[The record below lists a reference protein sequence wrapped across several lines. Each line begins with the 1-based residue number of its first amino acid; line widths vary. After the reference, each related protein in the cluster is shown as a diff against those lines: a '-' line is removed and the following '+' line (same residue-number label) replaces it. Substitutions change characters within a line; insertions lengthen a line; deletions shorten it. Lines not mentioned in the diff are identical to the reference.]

1 MSFNISAWSIKK
13 PVPTIV
19 LFLIL
24 TVVGWFSFISLGI
37 DTNPNVDIPAVSV
50 TVTQPGAGP
59 VELESQ
65 VTKKIEDAVAGL
77 GNIDNMISKVT
88 DGNSTTTINF
98 LLGTNSDRA
107 TNDVRNAIA
116 QIRQS
121 LPQDINDPIV
131 QRLDFAG
138 GPIITYVV
146 KSDRRSVEELSNLV
160 DQTISRA
167 LLAVKGVAQIKRVG
181 GVDREI
187 RINLNPDRLQ
197 SLGITA
203 TQVND
208 QIRAF
213 NINLPGGRAELGGSE
228 QSIRT
233 LGNAASVG
241 VLKTYEIVLPGGGSV
256 PLSSLGTV
264 EDKFG
269 DVRQTASLN
278 NQPVVAFQVLRSTG
292 SVMVT
297 VESGVKAA
305 VNELEK
311 TLPPDVKLDLI
322 FTRADVVR
330 QSYEST
336 IDELIQASVLAVIVI
351 MIFLRDWR
359 ATLITAVALPLSM
372 IPTFAVQQALGYTL
386 NNMTLLALALAVGNL
401 VDDAVVEIE
410 NMERHIAMGKSP
422 LQAAYDSSDEVGLAV
437 MASSATIIAVFM
449 PVAFMGGIPG
459 QFFQPFGFT
468 VAIST
473 IFSTLVARMVTPMM
487 GAYLLKD
494 KDHTHHSKGTQ
505 EQHQTRVI
513 RFFNFKFTL
522 PTSKQR
528 TKKLRTHNSA
538 TPVRSSRETLSAVA
552 HGGNP
557 QDRAAS
563 PRDWLLST
571 IKPRGFQPYKLL
583 LQWALRHRLTTIA
596 IALAFF
602 IASLMLVPLIPKG
615 FVDDGDYGLSS
626 IAIEI
631 PPGSTLADM
640 NQVVTQTTNILLKNP
655 VVEQV
660 LATEDLNTA
669 NLAVNLKPKEERKI
683 SQKQFEEQIR
693 PLFQQIPGA
702 RISFQSQVPGDS
714 RKGLSIVLRSENPE
728 ALRQAAEALEKQMR
742 TLSGLV
748 EVSSS
753 ASLVKPEILVIPDPQ
768 RAADLGVTVQA
779 IARTA
784 SLATIGDNDAN
795 LAKYNLSDRQI
806 PIRVQIDPKARADIN
821 NIKNLQVPSQ
831 NGSLVPLLAVA
842 DIRFGSGPATIN
854 RYDRARQVAVE
865 ANLQGIALG
874 EAVQAVNKLPIMQ
887 NLPPGVVQ
895 QPSGGAKIMQDI
907 FRGFGSALGLAILC
921 IYAILVLLYNNFF
934 HPLSIMAALP
944 FCLGGALVALMLVQ
958 KPLGLYALIG
968 IVLLL
973 GIVTKNSIL
982 LVDYTIINMQ
992 EGKSQRQALIEAGVS
1007 RLRPIMMTS
1016 LATIAGTL
1024 PLALGIGAGSEV
1036 RQPMGIAIMG
1046 GFTTSTL
1053 LTLVVVPVIFSY
1065 IDNFQRWI
1073 INTLRYGFGKKP
1085 PRASSDEHE
1094 VISLP
1099 SEREKSAS

>member
-24 TVVGWFSFISLGI
+24 TVVGWFSFMSLGI
-37 DTNPNVDIPAVSV
+37 DTNPNIDVPTVLIK
-50 TVTQPGAGP
+50 VTQPGAGP
-59 VELESQ
+59 AELESQ

-77 GNIDNMISKVT
+77 GNIDYMISTVS
-88 DGNSTTTINF
+88 DGNSKTTINF
-98 LLGTNSDRA
+98 VLGTDSDRA

-116 QIRQS
+116 QIRQD

-131 QRLDFAG
+131 ERLEFSG
-138 GPIITYVV
+138 GPVITYAV
-146 KSDRRSVEELSNLV
+146 KSDRRSVEELSNIV

-167 LLAVKGVAQIKRVG
+167 LLGVRGVAQIQRVG

-197 SLGITA
+197 SLAITA

-208 QIRAF
+208 QIRAL
-213 NINLPGGRAELGGSE
+213 NINLPGGRAEVGGSE

-233 LGNAASVG
+233 LGSATSVDI
-241 VLKTYEIVLPGGGSV
+241 LKTYEIVLPQGGSV

-269 DVRQTASLN
+269 DVRQAASLN

-292 SVMVT
+292 SVLVT
-297 VESGVKAA
+297 VEEGVKAA
-305 VNELEK
+305 VKQLEK

-322 FTRADVVR
+322 FTRADIVR
-330 QSYEST
+330 QSYQST

-351 MIFLRDWR
+351 LVFLRDWR
-359 ATLITAVALPLSM
+359 ATLITAVALPLSI

-410 NMERHIAMGKSP
+410 NMERHIAMGKSAWE
-422 LQAAYDSSDEVGLAV
+422 AAFESSDEVGLAV
-437 MASSATIIAVFM
+437 IASSATIIAVFL

-459 QFFQPFGFT
+459 QFFQPFGVT
-468 VAIST
+468 VAVST

-487 GAYLLKD
+487 GAYLLKEAEE
-494 KDHTHHSKGTQ
+494 SGRGAEGQ
-505 EQHQTRVI
+505 RGVI
-513 RFFNFKFTL
+513 KIFNFKFTL
-522 PTSKQR
+522 PG
-528 TKKLRTHNSA
+528 
-538 TPVRSSRETLSAVA
+538 
-552 HGGNP
+552 GGNRSRKLGDEKR
-557 QDRAAS
+557 Q
-563 PRDWLLST
+563 
-571 IKPRGFQPYKLL
+571 GFQPYRSL
-583 LQWALRHRLTTIA
+583 LQWALRHRLTTMA

-602 IASLMLVPLIPKG
+602 IASLTLVPLIPKG
-615 FVDDGDYGLSS
+615 FVDDGDFGISNVS
-626 IAIEI
+626 IEL
-631 PPGSTLADM
+631 PPGSTLEDV
-640 NQVVTQTTNILLKNP
+640 NKVVIQTTDIIRQNP
-655 VVEQV
+655 VVERV
-660 LATEDLNTA
+660 LATEEINSA
-669 NLAVNLKPKEERKI
+669 SLAINLKPREKRNI
-683 SQKQFEEQIR
+683 SQKQFEEQVR
-693 PLFQQIPGA
+693 PNFEQIPGA
-702 RISFQSQVPGDS
+702 RISFQSQSPGDS
-714 RKGLSIVLRSENPE
+714 SKGLSIVLRSENPE
-728 ALRQAAEALEKQMR
+728 ALNQAADALEKQMR
-742 TLSGLV
+742 SIAGLV
-748 EVSSS
+748 EVAST
-753 ASLVKPEILVIPDPQ
+753 ASLVKPEILVIPNPQ

-784 SLATIGDNDAN
+784 SLATIGDNEAN
-795 LAKYNLSDRQI
+795 LAKFNLSDRQI

-821 NIKNLQVPSQ
+821 TITNLQVPSQ
-831 NGSLVPLLAVA
+831 NGRLVPLIAVA

-865 ANLQGIALG
+865 ANLQGLSLG
-874 EAVQAVNKLPIMQ
+874 EAVQTINQLPVMQ

-895 QPSGGAKIMQDI
+895 QPSGSAKIMQDI
-907 FRGFGSALGLAILC
+907 FGRFGGALGLALMC
-921 IYAILVLLYNNFF
+921 IYAILVLLYNNFL

-944 FCLGGALVALMLVQ
+944 FCLGGALVALMVAQ
-958 KPLGLYALIG
+958 KPLGIYALIG

-992 EGKSQRQALIEAGVS
+992 EGKTQRQALIESGVS
-1007 RLRPIMMTS
+1007 RLRPILMTS
-1016 LATIAGTL
+1016 FATIAGIL

-1065 IDNFQRWI
+1065 IDNFQTWI
-1073 INTLRYGFGKKP
+1073 IDRLHYGFGNKP
-1085 PRASSDEHE
+1085 SR
-1094 VISLP
+1094 
-1099 SEREKSAS
+1099 

>member
-37 DTNPNVDIPAVSV
+37 DTNPNIDVPTVSIK
-50 TVTQPGAGP
+50 VTQPGAGP
-59 VELESQ
+59 AELESQ

-77 GNIDNMISKVT
+77 GNIDFMISTVS
-88 DGNSTTTINF
+88 DGNSKTTINF
-98 LLGTNSDRA
+98 VLGTDSDRA

-116 QIRQS
+116 QIRQD

-131 QRLDFAG
+131 ERLEFSG
-138 GPIITYVV
+138 GPVITYAV

-167 LLAVKGVAQIKRVG
+167 LLGVRGVAQIQRVG

-197 SLGITA
+197 SLAITA

-208 QIRAF
+208 QIRAL
-213 NINLPGGRAELGGSE
+213 NINLPGGRAEVGGSE

-233 LGNAASVG
+233 LGSAVSVDI
-241 VLKTYEIVLPGGGSV
+241 LKTYEIVLPQGGSV

-269 DVRQTASLN
+269 DVRQAARLN

-292 SVMVT
+292 SVLVT
-297 VESGVKAA
+297 VEEGVKAA
-305 VNELEK
+305 VKQLEK

-322 FTRADVVR
+322 FTRADIVR
-330 QSYEST
+330 QSYQST

-351 MIFLRDWR
+351 LVFLRDWR
-359 ATLITAVALPLSM
+359 ATLITAVALPLSI

-410 NMERHIAMGKSP
+410 NMERHIAMGKSAWE
-422 LQAAYDSSDEVGLAV
+422 AAFESSDEVGLAV
-437 MASSATIIAVFM
+437 IASSATIIAVFL

-459 QFFQPFGFT
+459 QFFQPFGVT
-468 VAIST
+468 VAVST

-487 GAYLLKD
+487 GAYLLKEAE
-494 KDHTHHSKGTQ
+494 GQ
-505 EQHQTRVI
+505 GGRGAEGQRGVI
-513 RFFNFKFTL
+513 KIFNFKFTL
-522 PTSKQR
+522 PG
-528 TKKLRTHNSA
+528 
-538 TPVRSSRETLSAVA
+538 
-552 HGGNP
+552 GGNGSRKIGDEEH
-557 QDRAAS
+557 Q
-563 PRDWLLST
+563 
-571 IKPRGFQPYKLL
+571 GFQPYRLL
-583 LQWALRHRLTTIA
+583 LQWALRHRLTTMA

-602 IASLMLVPLIPKG
+602 IASAMLVPLIPKG
-615 FVDDGDYGLSS
+615 FVDDGDFGISNVS
-626 IAIEI
+626 IEL
-631 PPGSTLADM
+631 PPGSTLSDV
-640 NQVVTQTTNILLKNP
+640 NKVVTQATDIIRQNP
-655 VVEQV
+655 VVERV
-660 LATEDLNTA
+660 LATEEINSA
-669 NLAVNLKPKEERKI
+669 SLAINLKPREKRNI
-683 SQKQFEEQIR
+683 SQKQFEEQVR
-693 PLFQQIPGA
+693 PNFEQIPGA
-702 RISFQSQVPGDS
+702 RISFQSQSPGDS

-728 ALRQAAEALEKQMR
+728 ALNQAADALEKQMR
-742 TLSGLV
+742 SIAGLV
-748 EVSSS
+748 EVAST
-753 ASLVKPEILVIPDPQ
+753 ASLVKPEILVIPNPQ

-784 SLATIGDNDAN
+784 SLATIGDNEAN
-795 LAKYNLSDRQI
+795 LAKFNLSDRQI
-806 PIRVQIDPKARADIN
+806 PIRVQIDPQARADIN
-821 NIKNLQVPSQ
+821 TITNLQVPSQ
-831 NGSLVPLLAVA
+831 NGRLVPLIAVA

-865 ANLQGIALG
+865 ANLQGLSLG
-874 EAVQAVNKLPIMQ
+874 EAVQTINQLPAMQ

-895 QPSGGAKIMQDI
+895 QPSGSAKIMQDI
-907 FRGFGSALGLAILC
+907 FGRFGGALGLALMC
-921 IYAILVLLYNNFF
+921 IYAILVLLYNNFL

-944 FCLGGALVALMLVQ
+944 FCLGGALVALMVAQ
-958 KPLGLYALIG
+958 KPLGIYALIG

-992 EGKSQRQALIEAGVS
+992 EGKTQRQALIESGVS
-1007 RLRPIMMTS
+1007 RLRPILMTS
-1016 LATIAGTL
+1016 FATIAGIL

-1065 IDNFQRWI
+1065 IDNFQTWI
-1073 INTLRYGFGKKP
+1073 MDTMRYGFGKK
-1085 PRASSDEHE
+1085 SS
-1094 VISLP
+1094 
-1099 SEREKSAS
+1099 R

>member
-24 TVVGWFSFISLGI
+24 TVVGWLSFISLGI
-37 DTNPNVDIPAVSV
+37 DTNPNIDVPAVSV

-59 VELESQ
+59 AELESQ

-77 GNIDNMISKVT
+77 GNIDNMISSVS
-88 DGNSTTTINF
+88 DGKSTTTINF
-98 LLGTNSDRA
+98 VLGTNSDRA

-116 QIRQS
+116 QIRQN
-121 LPQDINDPIV
+121 LPQDINDPVV
-131 QRLDFAG
+131 QRLEFAG
-138 GPIITYVV
+138 GPIIFYAV
-146 KSDRRSVEELSNLV
+146 KSDQRSVEELSNIV

-167 LLAVKGVAQIKRVG
+167 LLTVKGVAQVKRIG

-187 RINLNPDRLQ
+187 RINLDPDRLQ

-228 QSIRT
+228 QTIRT
-233 LGNAASVG
+233 LGSATSVN
-241 VLKTYEIVLPGGGSV
+241 LLQTYEILLPSGGSV

-264 EDKFG
+264 EDKYA
-269 DVRQTASLN
+269 DVRQTARLD

-292 SVMVT
+292 SVVVS
-297 VESGVKAA
+297 VEQGVKAA
-305 VNELEK
+305 VAELQK
-311 TLPPDVKLDLI
+311 TLPPDIKIELI
-322 FTRADVVR
+322 FTRADIIR
-330 QSYEST
+330 QSYQST
-336 IDELIQASVLAVIVI
+336 IDELIQASVLAIIVI
-351 MIFLRDWR
+351 LLFLRDWR

-422 LQAAYDSSDEVGLAV
+422 WEAAFDSSDEVGLAV
-437 MASSATIIAVFM
+437 MASSATIIAVFL
-449 PVAFMGGIPG
+449 PVAFMGGVPG
-459 QFFQPFGFT
+459 QFFQPFGVT
-468 VAIST
+468 VAVST
-473 IFSTLVARMVTPMM
+473 IFSTMVARMITPMM

-494 KDHTHHSKGTQ
+494 KK
-505 EQHQTRVI
+505 HQ
-513 RFFNFKFTL
+513 
-522 PTSKQR
+522 S
-528 TKKLRTHNSA
+528 SA
-538 TPVRSSRETLSAVA
+538 TDAKNRLSQIFYRQIKK
-552 HGGNP
+552 P
-557 QDRAAS
+557 Q
-563 PRDWLLST
+563 P
-571 IKPRGFQPYKLL
+571 KHQFQPYKSL
-583 LQWALRHRLTTIA
+583 LQTALRHKLTTIA
-596 IALAFF
+596 IAMAFF

-615 FVDDGDYGLSS
+615 FVDDGDFGISNVS
-626 IAIEI
+626 IEV
-631 PPGSTLADM
+631 PPGSTLEDV
-640 NQVVTQTTNILLKNP
+640 NKVVTQATDIIRQNP
-655 VVEQV
+655 VVEKV
-660 LATEDLNTA
+660 LATEEINSATLSIQ
-669 NLAVNLKPKEERKI
+669 LKPKEERNI

-693 PLFQQIPGA
+693 PLFQEIPGA
-702 RISFQSQVPGDS
+702 RISFQSQSPGDS
-714 RKGLSIVLRSENPE
+714 RKGLSIVLRSENPV
-728 ALRQAAEALEKQMR
+728 ALNQAANDLEKQMR
-742 TLSGLV
+742 NLPGLV
-748 EVSSS
+748 EVSST
-753 ASLVKPEILVIPDPQ
+753 ASLVKPEILVIPNPQ

-795 LAKYNLSDRQI
+795 LAKFNLSDRQI
-806 PIRVQIDPKARADIN
+806 PIRIQIDPTARADIN
-821 NIKNLQVPSQ
+821 TIKNLQVPSQ
-831 NGSLVPLLAVA
+831 NGSLVPLVAVA
-842 DIRFGSGPATIN
+842 DIKFGSGPATIS

-865 ANLQGIALG
+865 ANLQGISLG
-874 EAVQAVNKLPIMQ
+874 EAVKAVNQLPAMQ

-895 QPSGGAKIMQDI
+895 QPSGSAKIMQEI
-907 FRGFGSALGLAILC
+907 FGRFGGALALAIMC
-921 IYAILVLLYNNFF
+921 IYAILVLLYNNFL

-944 FCLGGALVALMLVQ
+944 FCLGGALVALMVAQ
-958 KPLGLYALIG
+958 KPLGIYALIG
-968 IVLLL
+968 IVLLM

-992 EGKSQRQALIEAGVS
+992 EGKNQRQALIEAGVS

-1065 IDNFQRWI
+1065 IDNFQTWI
-1073 INTLRYGFGKKP
+1073 LNTLRYGFGKKP
-1085 PRASSDEHE
+1085 PAEETE
-1094 VISLP
+1094 VRGMRSP
-1099 SEREKSAS
+1099 NNTSVSEIQN

>member
-24 TVVGWFSFISLGI
+24 TVLGWFSFMSLGI
-37 DTNPNVDIPAVSV
+37 DTNPNIDVPAVLV
-50 TVTQPGAGP
+50 KVTQPGAGP
-59 VELESQ
+59 TELESQ

-77 GNIDNMISKVT
+77 GNIDNMISKVS
-88 DGNSTTTINF
+88 DGNSQTTINF
-98 LLGTNSDRA
+98 ILGTDSDRA

-116 QIRQS
+116 QIRQD

-131 QRLDFAG
+131 ERLEFSG
-138 GPIITYVV
+138 GPIVTYAV

-167 LLAVKGVAQIKRVG
+167 LLGVPGVAQIQRIG

-187 RINLNPDRLQ
+187 RVNLNPDRLQ

-208 QIRAF
+208 QIRTL
-213 NINLPGGRAELGGSE
+213 NINLPGGRAEIGGSE

-233 LGNAASVG
+233 LGSAANVDI
-241 VLKTYEIVLPGGGSV
+241 LKTYEILLPAGGSV

-269 DVRQTASLN
+269 DVRQAAYLN

-292 SVMVT
+292 SVLVT
-297 VESGVKAA
+297 VEQGVKAA
-305 VNELEK
+305 VKQLEK
-311 TLPPDVKLDLI
+311 TLPADVKLDLI

-330 QSYEST
+330 QSYQST

-351 MIFLRDWR
+351 LVFLRDWR

-410 NMERHIAMGKSP
+410 NMERHMAMGKSAWK
-422 LQAAYDSSDEVGLAV
+422 AAFDSSDEVGLAV
-437 MASSATIIAVFM
+437 VASAATIIAVFL

-459 QFFQPFGFT
+459 QFFQPFGVT
-468 VAIST
+468 VAVST
-473 IFSTLVARMVTPMM
+473 IFSTLVARMITPMM
-487 GAYLLKD
+487 GAYLLQD
-494 KDHTHHSKGTQ
+494 KQGSGEWGVGSRGAGEAG
-505 EQHQTRVI
+505 EQGSRGAGGVI
-513 RFFNFKFTL
+513 KFFNFKFTV
-522 PTSKQR
+522 PGSKNDSR
-528 TKKLRTHNSA
+528 KLTTVKR
-538 TPVRSSRETLSAVA
+538 RR
-552 HGGNP
+552 
-557 QDRAAS
+557 
-563 PRDWLLST
+563 
-571 IKPRGFQPYKLL
+571 FQPYKSL
-583 LQWALRHRLTTIA
+583 LQWALRHRLTTMA

-602 IASLMLVPLIPKG
+602 IASVMLVPLIPKG
-615 FVDDGDYGLSS
+615 FVDDGDFGISNVT
-626 IAIEI
+626 IEL
-631 PPGSTLADM
+631 PPGSTLADV
-640 NQVVTQTTNILLKNP
+640 NKVATQATDLIRQNP
-655 VVEQV
+655 VVEGV
-660 LATEDLNTA
+660 LATQEINSATLTI
-669 NLAVNLKPKEERKI
+669 NLKPREERDI
-683 SQKQFEEQIR
+683 SQQQFEEQVR
-693 PLFQQIPGA
+693 PLFEQIPGA
-702 RISFQSQVPGDS
+702 RISFQSQSPGDS
-714 RKGLSIVLRSENPE
+714 RKALSIVLRSENPE
-728 ALRQAAEALEKQMR
+728 ALNQAADALEKQMR
-742 TLSGLV
+742 TISGLV
-748 EVSSS
+748 EVSST
-753 ASLVKPEILVIPDPQ
+753 ASLVKPEILVIPNPQ

-784 SLATIGDNDAN
+784 SLGTIGDNDAN
-795 LAKYNLSDRQI
+795 LAKFNLSDRQI
-806 PIRVQIDPKARADIN
+806 PIRVQIDPEARADIN
-821 NIKNLQVPSQ
+821 TITNLQVPSQ
-831 NGSLVPLLAVA
+831 NGKLVPLVAVA

-854 RYDRARQVAVE
+854 RYDRSRQVAVE
-865 ANLQGIALG
+865 ANLQGISLG
-874 EAVQAVNKLPIMQ
+874 KAVETINKLPAMQ

-895 QPSGGAKIMQDI
+895 QPSGSAKIMQDI
-907 FRGFGSALGLAILC
+907 FSRFGSALGLALMS
-921 IYAILVLLYNNFF
+921 IYAILVLLYNNFL

-944 FCLGGALVALMLVQ
+944 FCLGGTLVALMVAQ
-958 KPLGLYALIG
+958 KPLGIYALIG
-968 IVLLL
+968 VVLLL

-992 EGKSQRQALIEAGVS
+992 EGKNQRQALVEAGVS
-1007 RLRPIMMTS
+1007 RLRPIIMTS

-1036 RQPMGIAIMG
+1036 RQPMGIAILG

-1065 IDNFQRWI
+1065 IDNFQTWI
-1073 INTLRYGFGKKP
+1073 MDTLRYGFGNKP
-1085 PRASSDEHE
+1085 SRQ
-1094 VISLP
+1094 
-1099 SEREKSAS
+1099 

>member
-1 MSFNISAWSIKK
+1 MTFNISAWSIKK

-37 DTNPNVDIPAVSV
+37 DTNPNIDVPTVSIK
-50 TVTQPGAGP
+50 VTQPGAGP
-59 VELESQ
+59 TELESQ

-77 GNIDNMISKVT
+77 GNIDYMISTVS
-88 DGNSTTTINF
+88 DGNSKTTINF
-98 LLGTNSDRA
+98 VLGTDSDRA

-116 QIRQS
+116 QIRQD

-131 QRLDFAG
+131 ERLEFSG
-138 GPIITYVV
+138 GPVITYAV

-167 LLAVKGVAQIKRVG
+167 LLGVRGVAQIQRVG

-197 SLGITA
+197 ALAITA

-208 QIRAF
+208 QIRAL
-213 NINLPGGRAELGGSE
+213 NINLPGGRAEVGGSE

-233 LGNAASVG
+233 LGSATSVDI
-241 VLKTYEIVLPGGGSV
+241 LKTYEIVLPQGGSV

-269 DVRQTASLN
+269 DVRQAARLN

-292 SVMVT
+292 SVLVT
-297 VESGVKAA
+297 VEEGVKAA
-305 VNELEK
+305 VKQLEK

-322 FTRADVVR
+322 FTRADIVR
-330 QSYEST
+330 QSYQST

-351 MIFLRDWR
+351 LVFLRDWR
-359 ATLITAVALPLSM
+359 ATLITAVALPLSI

-410 NMERHIAMGKSP
+410 NMERHMAMGKSAWE
-422 LQAAYDSSDEVGLAV
+422 AAFDSADEVGLAV
-437 MASSATIIAVFM
+437 IASSATIIAVFL

-459 QFFQPFGFT
+459 QFFQPFGVT
-468 VAIST
+468 VAVST

-487 GAYLLKD
+487 GAYLLR
-494 KDHTHHSKGTQ
+494 Q
-505 EQHQTRVI
+505 EGSREWGVGSGGRGRAI
-513 RFFNFKFTL
+513 KLFNFKFTL
-522 PTSKQR
+522 PGSGKGSR
-528 TKKLRTHNSA
+528 KLGDEKR
-538 TPVRSSRETLSAVA
+538 P
-552 HGGNP
+552 
-557 QDRAAS
+557 
-563 PRDWLLST
+563 
-571 IKPRGFQPYKLL
+571 GFQPYRSL
-583 LQWALRHRLTTIA
+583 LQWALRHRLTTMA

-602 IASLMLVPLIPKG
+602 VASLMLVPLIPKG
-615 FVDDGDYGLSS
+615 FVDEGDFGISNVS
-626 IAIEI
+626 IEL
-631 PPGSTLADM
+631 PPGSTLEDV
-640 NQVVTQTTNILLKNP
+640 NKVVTQATDIIRQNP
-655 VVEQV
+655 VVERV
-660 LATEDLNTA
+660 LATEEINSATLTI
-669 NLAVNLKPKEERKI
+669 NLKSREERNI
-683 SQKQFEEQIR
+683 SQKQFEEQVR
-693 PLFQQIPGA
+693 PDFEQIPGA
-702 RISFQSQVPGDS
+702 RISFQSQSPAGGN
-714 RKGLSIVLRSENPE
+714 KGLSIVLRSENPQ
-728 ALRQAAEALEKQMR
+728 ALNQAADALEKQMR
-742 TLSGLV
+742 SIAGLV
-748 EVSSS
+748 EVAST
-753 ASLVKPEILVIPDPQ
+753 ASLVKPEILVIPKPQ

-784 SLATIGDNDAN
+784 SLATIGDNEAN
-795 LAKYNLSDRQI
+795 LAKFNLSDRQI
-806 PIRVQIDPKARADIN
+806 PIRVQIDPQARADIN
-821 NIKNLQVPSQ
+821 TITNLQVPSQ
-831 NGSLVPLLAVA
+831 NGRLIPLIAVA

-865 ANLQGIALG
+865 ANLQGISLG
-874 EAVQAVNKLPIMQ
+874 EAVQIINKLPVMQ

-895 QPSGGAKIMQDI
+895 QPSGSAKIMQDI
-907 FRGFGSALGLAILC
+907 FGRFGAALGLALMC
-921 IYAILVLLYNNFF
+921 IYAILVLLYNNFL

-944 FCLGGALVALMLVQ
+944 FCLGGALVALMVAQ
-958 KPLGLYALIG
+958 KPLGIYALIG

-992 EGKSQRQALIEAGVS
+992 EGKTQRQALIESGIS
-1007 RLRPIMMTS
+1007 RLRPILMTS
-1016 LATIAGTL
+1016 FATIAGIL
-1024 PLALGIGAGSEV
+1024 PLALGIGAGSEI

-1065 IDNFQRWI
+1065 IDNFQTWI
-1073 INTLRYGFGKKP
+1073 MDTLRYGFGKKP
-1085 PRASSDEHE
+1085 SRP
-1094 VISLP
+1094 
-1099 SEREKSAS
+1099 

>member
-24 TVVGWFSFISLGI
+24 TVVGWFSFMSLGI
-37 DTNPNVDIPAVSV
+37 DTNPNIDVPTVSIK
-50 TVTQPGAGP
+50 VTQPGAGP
-59 VELESQ
+59 AELESQ

-77 GNIDNMISKVT
+77 GNIDYMISTVS
-88 DGNSTTTINF
+88 DGNSKTTINF
-98 LLGTNSDRA
+98 VLGTDSDRA

-116 QIRQS
+116 QIRQD

-131 QRLDFAG
+131 ERLEFSG
-138 GPIITYVV
+138 GPVITYAV
-146 KSDRRSVEELSNLV
+146 KSDRRSVEELSNIV

-167 LLAVKGVAQIKRVG
+167 LLGVRGVAQIQRVG

-197 SLGITA
+197 SLAITA

-208 QIRAF
+208 QIRAL
-213 NINLPGGRAELGGSE
+213 NINLPGGRAEVGGSE

-233 LGNAASVG
+233 LGSAASVDI
-241 VLKTYEIVLPGGGSV
+241 LKTYEIVLPQGGSV

-269 DVRQTASLN
+269 DVRQAASLN

-292 SVMVT
+292 SVLVT
-297 VESGVKAA
+297 VEEGVKAA
-305 VNELEK
+305 VKQLEK

-322 FTRADVVR
+322 FTRADIVR
-330 QSYEST
+330 QSYQST

-351 MIFLRDWR
+351 LVFLRDWR
-359 ATLITAVALPLSM
+359 ATLITAVALPLSI

-410 NMERHIAMGKSP
+410 NMERHIAMGKSAWE
-422 LQAAYDSSDEVGLAV
+422 AAFESSDEVGLAV
-437 MASSATIIAVFM
+437 IASSATIIAVFM

-459 QFFQPFGFT
+459 QFFQPFGVT
-468 VAIST
+468 VAVST

-487 GAYLLKD
+487 GAYLLKEAEG
-494 KDHTHHSKGTQ
+494 HTSTTLSDRRAEGHGG
-505 EQHQTRVI
+505 VI
-513 RFFNFKFTL
+513 KIFNFKFTL
-522 PTSKQR
+522 PG
-528 TKKLRTHNSA
+528 
-538 TPVRSSRETLSAVA
+538 
-552 HGGNP
+552 GGNGSRKLGDEKR
-557 QDRAAS
+557 Q
-563 PRDWLLST
+563 
-571 IKPRGFQPYKLL
+571 GFQPYRSL
-583 LQWALRHRLTTIA
+583 LQWALRHRLTTMA

-602 IASLMLVPLIPKG
+602 IASLTLVPLIPKG
-615 FVDDGDYGLSS
+615 FVDDGDFGISNVS
-626 IAIEI
+626 IEL
-631 PPGSTLADM
+631 PPGSTLEDV
-640 NQVVTQTTNILLKNP
+640 NKVVTQTTDIIRQNP
-655 VVEQV
+655 VVERV
-660 LATEDLNTA
+660 LATEEINSA
-669 NLAVNLKPKEERKI
+669 SLAINLKPREKRNI
-683 SQKQFEEQIR
+683 SQKQFEEQVR
-693 PLFQQIPGA
+693 PNFEQIPGA
-702 RISFQSQVPGDS
+702 RISFQSQSPGDS

-728 ALRQAAEALEKQMR
+728 ALNQAADALEKQMR
-742 TLSGLV
+742 SLAGLV
-748 EVSSS
+748 EVAST
-753 ASLVKPEILVIPDPQ
+753 ASLVKPEILVIPNPQ

-795 LAKYNLSDRQI
+795 LAKFNLSDRQI
-806 PIRVQIDPKARADIN
+806 PIRVQIDPQARADIN
-821 NIKNLQVPSQ
+821 TITNLQVPSQ
-831 NGSLVPLLAVA
+831 NGRLIPLIAVA

-865 ANLQGIALG
+865 ANLQGLSLG
-874 EAVQAVNKLPIMQ
+874 EAVQTINQLPAMQ

-895 QPSGGAKIMQDI
+895 QPSGSAKIMQDI
-907 FRGFGSALGLAILC
+907 FGRFGGALGLALMC
-921 IYAILVLLYNNFF
+921 IYAILVLLYNNFL

-944 FCLGGALVALMLVQ
+944 FCLGGALVALMVAQ
-958 KPLGLYALIG
+958 KPLGIYALIG

-992 EGKSQRQALIEAGVS
+992 EGKTQRQALIESGVS
-1007 RLRPIMMTS
+1007 RLRPILMTS
-1016 LATIAGTL
+1016 FATIAGIL

-1065 IDNFQRWI
+1065 IDNFQTWI
-1073 INTLRYGFGKKP
+1073 MDTMRYGFGKKP
-1085 PRASSDEHE
+1085 SRP
-1094 VISLP
+1094 
-1099 SEREKSAS
+1099 

>member
-24 TVVGWFSFISLGI
+24 TVVGWLSFISLGI
-37 DTNPNVDIPAVSV
+37 DTNPNIDVPAVSV

-59 VELESQ
+59 AELESQ

-77 GNIDNMISKVT
+77 GNIDNMISTVS
-88 DGNSTTTINF
+88 DGKSATTINF
-98 LLGTNSDRA
+98 ILGTNSDRA

-116 QIRQS
+116 QIRQN
-121 LPQDINDPIV
+121 LPQDVNDPIV
-131 QRLDFAG
+131 QRLEFAG
-138 GPIITYVV
+138 GPIIFYAV
-146 KSDRRSVEELSNLV
+146 KSDQRSVEELSNIV

-167 LLAVKGVAQIKRVG
+167 LLAVKGVAQVKRIG

-187 RINLNPDRLQ
+187 RINLDPGRLQ

-208 QIRAF
+208 QIRAL
-213 NINLPGGRAELGGSE
+213 NINLPGGRAEVGGSE
-228 QSIRT
+228 QTIRT
-233 LGNAASVG
+233 LGSAASVN
-241 VLKTYEIVLPGGGSV
+241 LLQTYEILLPSGGSV
-256 PLSSLGTV
+256 PLSSLGSV
-264 EDKFG
+264 EDKYA
-269 DVRQTASLN
+269 DVRQTARLD

-292 SVMVT
+292 SVVVS
-297 VESGVKAA
+297 VEQGVKAA
-305 VNELEK
+305 IAELQK
-311 TLPPDVKLDLI
+311 TLPPDVKVDLI
-322 FTRADVVR
+322 FTRADIIR
-330 QSYEST
+330 QSYQST

-351 MIFLRDWR
+351 LIFLRDWR

-422 LQAAYDSSDEVGLAV
+422 WEAAFDSSDEVGLAV
-437 MASSATIIAVFM
+437 MASSATIIAVFL
-449 PVAFMGGIPG
+449 PVAFMGGVPG
-459 QFFQPFGFT
+459 QFFQPFGLT
-468 VAIST
+468 VAVST
-473 IFSTLVARMVTPMM
+473 IFSTMVARMITPMM
-487 GAYLLKD
+487 GAYLLKE
-494 KDHTHHSKGTQ
+494 KAHTQ
-505 EQHQTRVI
+505 
-513 RFFNFKFTL
+513 
-522 PTSKQR
+522 P
-528 TKKLRTHNSA
+528 SA
-538 TPVRSSRETLSAVA
+538 THAKHRLSQIFYRQTT
-552 HGGNP
+552 NQP
-557 QDRAAS
+557 TKNQ
-563 PRDWLLST
+563 
-571 IKPRGFQPYKLL
+571 FQPYKSL
-583 LQWALRHRLTTIA
+583 LQTALRHRLTTIA
-596 IALAFF
+596 IAIAFF

-615 FVDDGDYGLSS
+615 FVDDSDVGISNVT
-626 IAIEI
+626 IEV
-631 PPGSTLADM
+631 PPGSTLADV
-640 NQVVTQTTNILLKNP
+640 NKVVTQTTDIIKQNP
-655 VVEQV
+655 IVEKV
-660 LATEDLNTA
+660 LATEEINSATLSIQ
-669 NLAVNLKPKEERKI
+669 LKPKEERHI

-693 PLFQQIPGA
+693 PLFQEIPGA
-702 RISFQSQVPGDS
+702 RISFQSQGPGDS
-714 RKGLSIVLRSENPE
+714 RKGLSIVLRSENPQ
-728 ALRQAAEALEKQMR
+728 ALNQAADDLEKQMR
-742 TLSGLV
+742 NLPGLV
-748 EVSSS
+748 EVSST
-753 ASLVKPEILVIPDPQ
+753 ASLVKPEILVMPNPQ

-795 LAKYNLSDRQI
+795 LAKFNLSDRQI
-806 PIRVQIDPKARADIN
+806 PIRVQIDPTARADIN
-821 NIKNLQVPSQ
+821 TIKNLQIPSQ
-831 NGSLVPLLAVA
+831 NGSLIPLVAVA

-865 ANLQGIALG
+865 ANLQGISLG
-874 EAVQAVNKLPIMQ
+874 EAVKAVSQLPAMQ

-895 QPSGGAKIMQDI
+895 QPSGSAKIMQEI
-907 FRGFGSALGLAILC
+907 FGRFGGALALAVMC
-921 IYAILVLLYNNFF
+921 IYAILVLLYNNFL

-944 FCLGGALVALMLVQ
+944 FCLGGALVALMVAQ
-958 KPLGLYALIG
+958 KPLGIYALIG

-992 EGKSQRQALIEAGVS
+992 EGKKQRQALIEAGVS

-1065 IDNFQRWI
+1065 IDNFQNWI
-1073 INTLRYGFGKKP
+1073 LNTLRYGFGKKP
-1085 PRASSDEHE
+1085 PVE
-1094 VISLP
+1094 
-1099 SEREKSAS
+1099 EREVRGGRSQNSTSVSEIQN

>member
-37 DTNPNVDIPAVSV
+37 DTNPNIDIPTVSIK
-50 TVTQPGAGP
+50 VTQPGAGP
-59 VELESQ
+59 AELESQ

-77 GNIDNMISKVT
+77 GNIDYMISTVS
-88 DGNSTTTINF
+88 DGNSQTTINF
-98 LLGTNSDRA
+98 VLGTDSDRA

-116 QIRQS
+116 QIRQD

-131 QRLDFAG
+131 ERLEFSG
-138 GPIITYVV
+138 GPVITYAV

-167 LLAVKGVAQIKRVG
+167 LLGVRGVAQIQRVG

-187 RINLNPDRLQ
+187 RINLNPERLQ
-197 SLGITA
+197 ALAITA

-208 QIRAF
+208 QIRAL
-213 NINLPGGRAELGGSE
+213 NINLPGGRAEVGGSE

-233 LGNAASVG
+233 LGSAASVDM
-241 VLKTYEIVLPGGGSV
+241 LKTYEIVLPQSGSV
-256 PLSSLGTV
+256 ALSTLGTI

-269 DVRQTASLN
+269 DVRQAARLN

-292 SVMVT
+292 SVLVT
-297 VESGVKAA
+297 VEEGVKAA
-305 VNELEK
+305 VKQLEK

-322 FTRADVVR
+322 FTRADIVR
-330 QSYEST
+330 QSYQST

-351 MIFLRDWR
+351 LVFLRDWR
-359 ATLITAVALPLSM
+359 ATLITAVALPLSI

-410 NMERHIAMGKSP
+410 NMERHIAMGKSAWS
-422 LQAAYDSSDEVGLAV
+422 AAFDSSDEVGLAV
-437 MASSATIIAVFM
+437 IASSATIIAVFL

-459 QFFQPFGFT
+459 QFFQPFGVT
-468 VAIST
+468 VAVST

-487 GAYLLKD
+487 GAYLLKEAEGQR
-494 KDHTHHSKGTQ
+494 SRG
-505 EQHQTRVI
+505 VI
-513 RFFNFKFTL
+513 KIFNFKFTL
-522 PTSKQR
+522 PGSGNGSR
-528 TKKLRTHNSA
+528 KLRTEK
-538 TPVRSSRETLSAVA
+538 R
-552 HGGNP
+552 
-557 QDRAAS
+557 
-563 PRDWLLST
+563 
-571 IKPRGFQPYKLL
+571 RGFQPYRSLL
-583 LQWALRHRLTTIA
+583 EWALRHRLTTMA

-615 FVDDGDYGLSS
+615 FVDDGDFGISNVS
-626 IAIEI
+626 IEL
-631 PPGSTLADM
+631 PPGSTLSDV
-640 NQVVTQTTNILLKNP
+640 NKVVTQATDIIRQNP
-655 VVEQV
+655 VVERV
-660 LATEDLNTA
+660 LATEEINSATLTI
-669 NLAVNLKPKEERKI
+669 NLKPREERNI
-683 SQKQFEEQIR
+683 SQKQFEEQVR
-693 PLFQQIPGA
+693 PDFEQIPGA
-702 RISFQSQVPGDS
+702 RISFQSQSPGDS
-714 RKGLSIVLRSENPE
+714 RKGLSIVLRSENPQ
-728 ALRQAAEALEKQMR
+728 ALNQAADALEKQMR
-742 TLSGLV
+742 SIAGLV
-748 EVSSS
+748 EVAST
-753 ASLVKPEILVIPDPQ
+753 ASLVKPEILVIPNPQ

-784 SLATIGDNDAN
+784 SLATIGDNQAN
-795 LAKYNLSDRQI
+795 LAKFNLSDRQI
-806 PIRVQIDPKARADIN
+806 PIRVQIDPQARADIN
-821 NIKNLQVPSQ
+821 TITNLQVPSQ
-831 NGSLVPLLAVA
+831 NGRLIPLVAVA

-865 ANLQGIALG
+865 ANLQGISLG
-874 EAVQAVNKLPIMQ
+874 QAVQTINELPAMQ

-895 QPSGGAKIMQDI
+895 QPSGSAKIMQDI
-907 FRGFGSALGLAILC
+907 FGRFGSALGLALMC
-921 IYAILVLLYNNFF
+921 IYAILVLLYNNFL

-944 FCLGGALVALMLVQ
+944 FCLGGALVALMVVQ

-968 IVLLL
+968 IILLL

-992 EGKSQRQALIEAGVS
+992 EGKTQRQALIESGVS
-1007 RLRPIMMTS
+1007 RLRPILMTS

-1053 LTLVVVPVIFSY
+1053 LTLLVVPVIFSY
-1065 IDNFQRWI
+1065 IDNFQTWI
-1073 INTLRYGFGKKP
+1073 MDRLRYGFGKKS
-1085 PRASSDEHE
+1085 PRQ
-1094 VISLP
+1094 
-1099 SEREKSAS
+1099 

>member
-37 DTNPNVDIPAVSV
+37 DTNPNIDVPTVSIK
-50 TVTQPGAGP
+50 VTQPGAGP
-59 VELESQ
+59 AELESQ

-77 GNIDNMISKVT
+77 GNIDYMISTVS
-88 DGNSTTTINF
+88 DGNSNTTINF
-98 LLGTNSDRA
+98 VLGTDSDRA

-116 QIRQS
+116 QIRQD

-131 QRLDFAG
+131 ERLEFSG
-138 GPIITYVV
+138 GPVITYAV
-146 KSDRRSVEELSNLV
+146 KSDRRSVEELSNIV

-167 LLAVKGVAQIKRVG
+167 LLGVRGVAQIQRVG

-187 RINLNPDRLQ
+187 RINLNPNRLQ

-208 QIRAF
+208 QIRAL
-213 NINLPGGRAELGGSE
+213 NINLPGGRAEVGGSE

-233 LGNAASVG
+233 LGSAASVDM
-241 VLKTYEIVLPGGGSV
+241 LKTYEILLPQGGSV
-256 PLSSLGTV
+256 PLSTLGSV

-269 DVRQTASLN
+269 DVRQAARLN

-292 SVMVT
+292 SVLVT
-297 VESGVKAA
+297 VEQGVKAA
-305 VNELEK
+305 VKELEK
-311 TLPPDVKLDLI
+311 TLPADVKLDLI
-322 FTRADVVR
+322 FTRADIVR
-330 QSYEST
+330 QSYQST

-351 MIFLRDWR
+351 LVFLRDWR
-359 ATLITAVALPLSM
+359 ATLITAVALPLSI

-410 NMERHIAMGKSP
+410 NMERHMAMGKS
-422 LQAAYDSSDEVGLAV
+422 AWEASFDSSDEVGLAV
-437 MASSATIIAVFM
+437 IASSATIIAVFL

-459 QFFQPFGFT
+459 QFFQPFGVT
-468 VAIST
+468 VAVST

-487 GAYLLKD
+487 GAYLLKENEG
-494 KDHTHHSKGTQ
+494 SGGTGR
-505 EQHQTRVI
+505 TI
-513 RFFNFKFTL
+513 KFFNFKFTL
-522 PTSKQR
+522 PGSG
-528 TKKLRTHNSA
+528 NG
-538 TPVRSSRETLSAVA
+538 SR
-552 HGGNP
+552 
-557 QDRAAS
+557 
-563 PRDWLLST
+563 
-571 IKPRGFQPYKLL
+571 KPITEKRRGFQPYRSLL
-583 LQWALRHRLTTIA
+583 EWALRHRLTTMA

-602 IASLMLVPLIPKG
+602 IASLTLLPLIPKG
-615 FVDDGDYGLSS
+615 FVDDGDFGISNVS
-626 IAIEI
+626 IEL
-631 PPGSTLADM
+631 PPGSTLEDV
-640 NQVVTQTTNILLKNP
+640 NKVVTQATNLIRQNP
-655 VVEQV
+655 VVERV
-660 LATEDLNTA
+660 LATEEINSA
-669 NLAVNLKPKEERKI
+669 SLAINLKPREERNI
-683 SQKQFEEQIR
+683 SQKQFEEQVR
-693 PLFQQIPGA
+693 PSFEQIPGA
-702 RISFQSQVPGDS
+702 RISFQSQSPGDS
-714 RKGLSIVLRSENPE
+714 NKGLSIVLRSENPE
-728 ALRQAAEALEKQMR
+728 ALNQAANALEKQMR
-742 TLSGLV
+742 SLAGLV
-748 EVSSS
+748 EVSST
-753 ASLVKPEILVIPDPQ
+753 ASLVKPEILVIPNPQ

-784 SLATIGDNDAN
+784 SLATIGDNEAN
-795 LAKYNLSDRQI
+795 LAKFNLSDRQI
-806 PIRVQIDPKARADIN
+806 PIRVQIDPTARADIN
-821 NIKNLQVPSQ
+821 TITNLQVPSQ
-831 NGSLVPLLAVA
+831 NGRLIPLIAVA

-865 ANLQGIALG
+865 ANLQGISLG
-874 EAVQAVNKLPIMQ
+874 EAVETINKLPVMQ

-895 QPSGGAKIMQDI
+895 QPSGSAKIMQDI
-907 FRGFGSALGLAILC
+907 FGRFGGALGLALMC
-921 IYAILVLLYNNFF
+921 IYAILVLLYNNFL

-944 FCLGGALVALMLVQ
+944 FCLGGALVALMVAQ
-958 KPLGLYALIG
+958 KPLGIYALIG
-968 IVLLL
+968 VVLLL

-992 EGKSQRQALIEAGVS
+992 EGKTQRQALVESGVS
-1007 RLRPIMMTS
+1007 RLRPILMTS

-1065 IDNFQRWI
+1065 IDNFQTWI
-1073 INTLRYGFGKKP
+1073 MDRLRYGFGKKP
-1085 PRASSDEHE
+1085 SR
-1094 VISLP
+1094 
-1099 SEREKSAS
+1099 